1 MTSLASLRGMV
12 ARNWTLKLSALGIA
26 VLLWFSVRFETRNQQ
41 EISSV
46 AVRVDLTDP
55 TWTLADGANP
65 ERVAVRFRGP
75 ALDLLRL
82 SSDRPV
88 VVVPISE
95 VGSADTT
102 LVLQPGWVRFG
113 ERPGVTVE
121 AITPGT
127 LTLRFEPVQRVV
139 LAPAL
144 RYSGELPDDLA
155 LAAPPE
161 ATVREFRVAG
171 PRSLMADLDSI
182 PIVPVDLGEV
192 RQSGAV
198 PARVD
203 TARISRVDVQPTAL
217 EISFQVEAREER
229 TFQLPA
235 PPFPSPPGIEGI
247 EGYPDSVTVT
257 VSGAASLVRD
267 LAPGALTVVA
277 ELPDDLDPDEDVFE
291 VSFRLEGLPTLLR
304 GRVEPV
310 QVRREEP

>member
-26 VLLWFSVRFETRNQQ
+26 VLLWFSVRFEARNQQ

-55 TWTLADGANP
+55 AWTLADGSSP
-65 ERVAVRFRGP
+65 PRVAVRFRGP

-88 VVVPISE
+88 IVIPISE
-95 VGSADTT
+95 LNRPDTT
-102 LVLQPGWVRFG
+102 IVLQSGWVRFG

-127 LTLRFEPVQRVV
+127 VTLRFEPVQRLV

-144 RYSGELPDDLA
+144 RFSGELPEDLA
-155 LAAPPE
+155 FAAPPVP
-161 ATVREFRVAG
+161 TVREFRVAG
-171 PRSLMADLDSI
+171 PRSLTEGLDSI
-182 PIVPVDLGEV
+182 PVVPVDLGEV

-203 TARISRVDVQPTAL
+203 TARISRVEVQPTAF

-235 PPFPSPPGIEGI
+235 PPFPEPPGIEGI

-257 VSGAASLVRD
+257 ISGAASLVRE
-267 LAPGALTVVA
+267 LTPGALTVVA
-277 ELPDDLDPDEDVFE
+277 ELPDDLDPDDEVFE

>member
-1 MTSLASLRGMV
+1 MV

-26 VLLWFSVRFETRNQQ
+26 VLLWFSVRFEARNQQ

-55 TWTLADGANP
+55 SWTLADGAVP

-75 ALDLLRL
+75 ALELLRL

-88 VVVPISE
+88 IVVPMSE
-95 VGSADTT
+95 VTSSDTT
-102 LVLQPGWVRFG
+102 LVLQAGWVRFG
-113 ERPGVTVE
+113 DRPGVTVE

-127 LTLRFEPVQRVV
+127 MTLRFEPLQRVV

-144 RYSGELPDDLA
+144 QFSGELPEDLA
-155 LAAPPE
+155 FVAPPVP
-161 ATVREFRVAG
+161 TVREFRVAG
-171 PRSLMADLDSI
+171 PRSLTAGLDSI
-182 PIVPVDLGEV
+182 PIMPVNLGEV

-198 PARVD
+198 PVRVD
-203 TARISRVDVQPTAL
+203 TARISGVDVQPTAL
-217 EISFQVEAREER
+217 EVSFQVEAREER

-235 PPFPSPPGIEGI
+235 PPFPTPPGIEGI
-247 EGYPDSVTVT
+247 EDYPDSVTVT

-267 LAPGALTVVA
+267 LAPGALVVVP
-277 ELPDDLDPDEDVFE
+277 ELPDDLEPDVDVFE

>member
-26 VLLWFSVRFETRNQQ
+26 VLLWFSVRFEARNQQ

-55 TWTLADGANP
+55 AWVLADGSNP

-88 VVVPISE
+88 VVIPIAE
-95 VGSADTT
+95 VGSSDTT
-102 LVLQPGWVRFG
+102 LVLQTGWVRFG
-113 ERPGVTVE
+113 ERPGVIVE

-127 LTLRFEPVQRVV
+127 LNLRFEPLQRVV

-144 RYSGELPDDLA
+144 RFSGELPEDLA
-155 LAAPPE
+155 FSGLPE
-161 ATVREFRVAG
+161 PTIREFRVAG
-171 PRSLMADLDSI
+171 PRSLTSGLDSI
-182 PIVPVDLGEV
+182 PMEPVDLGEV
-192 RQSGAV
+192 RQSGV
-198 PARVD
+198 IPARVD
-203 TARISRVDVQPTAL
+203 TARISGIEVQPTAL
-217 EISFQVEAREER
+217 EVSIQVEAREEL

-235 PPFPSPPGIEGI
+235 PPFPSPPGNEGI

-267 LAPGALTVVA
+267 LATGALRLVA
-277 ELPDDLDPDEDVFE
+277 ELPADLDPDADEFE

-304 GRVEPV
+304 GRVDPV
-310 QVRREEP
+310 HVRREEP